1 MSKMSQYVQ
10 QQQERND
17 RLNPAHAAPHHGL
30 QTDPDY
36 IKWSEARDKEDR
48 RDYQDNEVCF

>member
-30 QTDPDY
+30 HTDPDY

-48 RDYQDNEVCF
+48 DYQDNVVCF